1 LVHRSIK
8 FRAATAAVLAGVC
21 LLAAC
26 GKSGSDKSATTKTI
40 GNSVPLSEPAT
51 TPLVPI
57 ASAACSA
64 ITPARIKKLL
74 GTAAV
79 PAEADQGA
87 GYRSC
92 TWTGKPPAAGGSAS
106 KVYFGLIR
114 MGNGQT
120 GFGTTIV
127 DLTPTVVQGV
137 GDSATYSSGRTSRG
151 VEDRLL
157 VAKKGTV
164 SLSINVVYGSR
175 AKPPAAVKADM
186 LATAKAAFVK
196 VHA

>member
-1 LVHRSIK
+1 MVS
-8 FRAATAAVLAGVC
+8 AGVC

-26 GKSGSDKSATTKTI
+26 GKSGSGQSATTKTI
-40 GNSVPLSEPAT
+40 GNSVPLSDPAT

-57 ASAACSA
+57 APAACSA
-64 ITPARIKKLL
+64 ITPARIKKML

-79 PAEADQGA
+79 PAEIDQGP
-87 GYRSC
+87 GYKSC
-92 TWTGKPPAAGGSAS
+92 TWTGTQPAASGSAS

-114 MGNGQT
+114 IGNGQT

-127 DLTPTVVQGV
+127 DLTPTVVRGV
-137 GDSATYSSGRTSRG
+137 GDTATYSSGRTSKG
-151 VEDRLL
+151 FEDRLL

-164 SLSINVVYGSR
+164 SMSINVVYGSTS
-175 AKPPAAVKADM
+175 KPSASVKAAM
-186 LATAKAAFVK
+186 LAAAKAAFVK